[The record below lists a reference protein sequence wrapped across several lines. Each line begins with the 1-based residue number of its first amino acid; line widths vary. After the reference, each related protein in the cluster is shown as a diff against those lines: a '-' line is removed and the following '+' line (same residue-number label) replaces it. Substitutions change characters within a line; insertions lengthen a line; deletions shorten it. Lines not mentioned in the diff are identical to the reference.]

1 MRRSQFEHHDCDD
14 DGNYAITEGLQ
25 SGFGHHGLT
34 AFNLRQNKPESN
46 HQHAANQC
54 CSMSAVAVALLPN
67 GVISLNV
74 FRYWHSH
81 REVSRPI
88 TNKSPPLRLCT
99 PMNEVEAVV
108 KSRF

>member
-1 MRRSQFEHHDCDD
+1 MIVMMM
-14 DGNYAITEGLQ
+14 AITPSLKV
-25 SGFGHHGLT
+25 SSLALVMTYGLT

-81 REVSRPI
+81 REVSLPI